1 MAYWLFKTE
10 PEECSIDDFARAP
23 DKAIVWE
30 GVRNYQARNMLR
42 DQVKQDD
49 LVLIYHS
56 SCKLIGVAGIA
67 KVVRSAY
74 PDPSQFD
81 NASVYFDAK
90 SSPDAPRWVA
100 VDLVFVEKLPAIITL
115 DKMKS
120 SAKLY
125 GLPLVQKG
133 SRLSVMPVTELQW
146 QTILQL
152 GEQQ

>member
-1 MAYWLFKTE
+1 MYWLFKTE

-23 DKAIVWE
+23 DRAIVWE

-90 SSPDAPRWVA
+90 SSPEAPRWVA

-133 SRLSVMPVTELQW
+133 SRLSVMPVTEPQW
-146 QTILQL
+146 RTILQL
-152 GEQQ
+152 GEQP